1 MAMLMSSDVVETNAG
16 NWKEQVLESK
26 ELVVVEF
33 WHEQCPYCR
42 MLEPVYVELS
52 KKYVGKLKFAKFNVY
67 ESPENEKIAATY
79 GIMGT
84 PTLKFFCQG
93 RPVQD
98 VVGMLSRDFLEQ
110 AINFAM
116 QKHGECAEK
125 STALKL
131 PYIS

>member
-1 MAMLMSSDVVETNAG
+1 MLGDVVDSNAAS
-16 NWKEQVLESK
+16 WKAEVLDSK

-42 MLEPVYVELS
+42 MLEPVYLELS
-52 KKYVGKLKFAKFNVY
+52 KKYAGKLKFAKFNVY

-93 RPVQD
+93 RPIQD
-98 VVGMLSRDFLEQ
+98 VVGMLSRDYLEQ
-110 AINFAM
+110 AINFAI
-116 QKHGECAEK
+116 QKHGDCAEK

>member
-1 MAMLMSSDVVETNAG
+1 MLGGVVETNAA
-16 NWKEQVLESK
+16 NWEELVVQSN

-42 MLEPVYVELS
+42 VLEPVYVELA
-52 KKYVGKLKFAKFNVY
+52 KKYAGKLKFAKFNVY
-67 ESPENEKIAATY
+67 ESPENEKIAGMY

-98 VVGMLSRDFLEQ
+98 VVGMLSRDYLEQ
-110 AINFAM
+110 AIDFAI
-116 QKHGECAEK
+116 QKHSECAEK